1 MLTTCNRASFEPNP
15 ARSRLAACFLA
26 LTFAGLLISACAP
39 GAQLRQVLP
48 ETDTDLKIR
57 TEAATGQGG
66 QRLPLAQPRTM
77 TQAELEAALKILQ
90 YRESGLL
97 GRSSRNPVFEEFER
111 ARLATALARG
121 LANAGPSEQIRF
133 ASFSQR
139 SGTLSQLRKTE
150 AVAFVD
156 RDGLLNLAFAGV
168 HEFAGPDQDFFAFL
182 ELTER
187 DPLQLERGL
196 VALETDH
203 PAVAA
208 APGPG
213 QRPLWIRIDLALTGQ
228 DPPAPAPAPA
238 LAPAPAVAPAVA
250 PASEPL
256 RTTPA
261 PPAEPEF
268 EAASARR
275 PTEVADPAPEN
286 LHQQLRE
293 RLEFLK
299 NLFEDGLISAEE
311 YEQQRREALR
321 LLD

>member
-1 MLTTCNRASFEPNP
+1 MLATRNRASHEAKP

-26 LTFAGLLISACAP
+26 LTFAGLLISACTP

-66 QRLPLAQPRTM
+66 QRLPLAQPSST

-97 GRSSRNPVFEEFER
+97 GRSSRNPVFEAFER
-111 ARLATALARG
+111 ARVATALAQG

-196 VALETDH
+196 VALDTDH
-203 PAVAA
+203 PAVLA

-238 LAPAPAVAPAVA
+238 VA
-250 PASEPL
+250 PASEPP
-256 RTTPA
+256 RTTSA
-261 PPAEPEF
+261 PPEAPEP
-268 EAASARR
+268 EAASPRR
-275 PTEVADPAPEN
+275 PTEGVDPVSEN

-299 NLFEDGLISAEE
+299 NLFEDGLINAEE